1 MKCWASHVEVLKSGT
16 EGFDLLDEI
25 EGHKK
30 VIDFV
35 LKEIAGG

>member
-1 MKCWASHVEVLKSGT
+1 MWRSWRAAQG
-16 EGFDLLDEI
+16 GFDLLDEI
-25 EGHKK
+25 EGRKK